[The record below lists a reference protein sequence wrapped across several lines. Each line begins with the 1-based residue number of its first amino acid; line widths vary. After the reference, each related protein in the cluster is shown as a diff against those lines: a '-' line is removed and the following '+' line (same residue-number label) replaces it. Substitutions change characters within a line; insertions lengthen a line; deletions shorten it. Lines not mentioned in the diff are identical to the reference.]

1 MTTQPEAKD
10 QFSPEAEK
18 SISELMTMMERFR
31 TAQKKRK
38 DKFLS
43 GTFELPPADILKLEQ
58 HIVRLFAEADI
69 SYALT
74 ESGIP
79 VGNSFAEETI
89 RLFKASLLPYV
100 MDERDLR
107 VVAKKIFHHKK
118 DGELFAQLME
128 RYGQDWVCANGAVLL
143 PDVAIIETY
152 LENAAKVISYRIAAI
167 GMEEEILIRAGR
179 DETLITPFM
188 EQNKE
193 VNELLVSIE
202 KQDRE
207 KVAEDY
213 GQAIVM
219 LKQCTSNIRSMDKAA
234 AQNGTSLKQTF
245 LLRKSEKLIER
256 LMRILA
262 LIQEIETEQKVTGFC
277 TLITEIIQIELRPRK
292 LREFVNDNIQMI
304 AYRITEQKRMTGE
317 HYITFGRREYRD
329 MFLSAAGGGFIVSF
343 MVIIKLF
350 LHHAHLPPLWEGLA
364 YSLNYAVGFV
374 VVQLLGF
381 TIATKQPAMT
391 AAYIAGSL
399 DGAEGKRDY
408 VRFAAVIAAVM
419 RSQIVSFAGNL
430 LLVFP
435 FALLWIYLIGLVGG
449 AHFITGHPAD
459 KMLQDISPIRSFAAL
474 HAAFAG
480 FFLFMAG
487 LISGFGD
494 NKVIVSRIGLR
505 LQHHPWLIRH
515 MHPGRLMRLSSYL
528 EHNLGG
534 LVGNIAVGFMLG
546 MTAIIGHITGL
557 PLDIRHVTFSM
568 GNFALGIY
576 GEHFHIATRTLISCL
591 SGLAVIGFVN
601 FLVSFWLALFVAMR
615 SRGLYF
621 RNYPDLIRSV
631 WKYFRKHPT
640 EFFWPRG
647 ESKSVTVAE
656 DKVEAGVV

>member
-1 MTTQPEAKD
+1 MTIHPDFTD
-10 QFSPEAEK
+10 RFSPEAEQ
-18 SISELMTMMERFR
+18 SISGLIALVNRIR
-31 TAQKKRK
+31 RSAKKEK
-38 DKFLS
+38 GSL
-43 GTFELPPADILKLEQ
+43 LPASFDFDATDMAMLQE
-58 HIVRLFAEADI
+58 HVVRLFAEADI

-79 VGNSFAEETI
+79 VGNSFAEETM
-89 RLFKASLLPYV
+89 RLFKASILPYV
-100 MDERDLR
+100 LHERDLR
-107 VVAKKIFHHKK
+107 VVIKKIFHHKK
-118 DGELFAQLME
+118 DGDLYSTLME
-128 RYGQDWVCANGAVLL
+128 AYGNDWICANAAMLL
-143 PDVAIIETY
+143 PDSAIIQTY

-167 GMEEEILIRAGR
+167 GMEEEMLIRAGR

-202 KQDRE
+202 KEDRD

-213 GQAIVM
+213 GQAMVM

-245 LLRKSEKLIER
+245 LLRKSEKLVER
-256 LMRILA
+256 LSRILA
-262 LIQEIETEQKVTGFC
+262 LIQEMETGQKVTGFC
-277 TLITEIIQIELRPRK
+277 TLIAEIIQTELRPRK

-304 AYRITEQKRMTGE
+304 AYRITEHKRMTGE
-317 HYITFGRREYRD
+317 HYITSGRREYRD

-350 LHHAHLPPLWEGLA
+350 LHHAHLPPLWEGIG
-364 YSLNYAVGFV
+364 YSLNYAIGFV

-430 LLVFP
+430 LVVFP
-435 FALLWIYLIGLVGG
+435 FALLWIYLIGLAGG
-449 AHFITGHPAD
+449 DHFIAGHTAE
-459 KMLQDISPIRSFAAL
+459 KMLADISPTRSLSAL
-474 HAAFAG
+474 YAAFAG
-480 FFLFMAG
+480 FYLFMAG

-515 MHPGRLMRLSSYL
+515 MRADRLARLSHYL

-546 MTAIIGHITGL
+546 MTAFAEHITGI

-576 GEHFHIATRTLISCL
+576 GQHYHVAMQTLLSCL
-591 SGLAVIGFVN
+591 GGLAAIGFVN
-601 FLVSFWLALFVAMR
+601 FIVSFWLALFVAMR

-621 RNYPDLIRSV
+621 AKYPDLIRSV
-631 WKYFRKHPT
+631 WKYFRKHPS
-640 EFFWPRG
+640 EFFWPKR
-647 ESKSVTVAE
+647 EEKAVAE
-656 DKVEAGVV
+656 AEVAETEIV

>member
-1 MTTQPEAKD
+1 MTIHHEVKD
-10 QFSPEAEK
+10 QFSPEAEQG
-18 SISELMTMMERFR
+18 ISSLMALVNRIRRAAKKVKGVPLSASFDLDAAEV
-31 TAQKKRK
+31 AIVQKHLVK
-38 DKFLS
+38 
-43 GTFELPPADILKLEQ
+43 I
-58 HIVRLFAEADI
+58 FAEADI

-79 VGNSFAEETI
+79 VGNSFAEETT
-89 RLFKASLLPYV
+89 RLFKASILPYV
-100 MDERDLR
+100 LDERDLR
-107 VVAKKIFHHKK
+107 VVIKKIFHHKR
-118 DGELFAQLME
+118 DGELFTAMMAT
-128 RYGQDWVCANGAVLL
+128 YGQDWICTNAAILL
-143 PDVAIIETY
+143 PDSAIIQTY
-152 LENAAKVISYRIAAI
+152 LENAAKVLSYRIAAI

-202 KQDRE
+202 KEDRE

-245 LLRKSEKLIER
+245 LLRKSDKLIER
-256 LMRILA
+256 LTRILA
-262 LIQEIETEQKVTGFC
+262 LIQEIDTEQKVTGFC
-277 TLITEIIQIELRPRK
+277 TLVTEVIEAELQPRK
-292 LREFVNDNIQMI
+292 LREFVNDNIQMV
-304 AYRITEQKRMTGE
+304 AYRITEHKRMTGE
-317 HYITFGRREYRD
+317 HYITSGRREYRD

-350 LHHAHLPPLWEGLA
+350 LHHAHLPPLWEGIG
-364 YSLNYAVGFV
+364 YSLNYAIGFV
-374 VVQLLGF
+374 IVQLLGF

-430 LLVFP
+430 LVVFP
-435 FALLWIYLIGLVGG
+435 FAMLWIYLIGLAGG
-449 AHFITGHPAD
+449 DHFIAGHPAK
-459 KMLQDISPIRSFAAL
+459 KMLADISPIRSLSAL
-474 HAAFAG
+474 YAAFAG
-480 FFLFMAG
+480 FYLFMAG

-494 NKVIVSRIGLR
+494 NKVIVSRIALR

-515 MHPGRLMRLSSYL
+515 MRPGRLRRLSHYL

-534 LVGNIAVGFMLG
+534 LMGNIAVGFMLG
-546 MTAIIGHITGL
+546 MTAFIGHITGL

-576 GEHFHIATRTLISCL
+576 GEHFHTTTRTLLSCL
-591 SGLAVIGFVN
+591 GGLAVIGFVN

-631 WKYFRKHPT
+631 WKYFRKHPS
-640 EFFWPRG
+640 EFFWPKREEKTVG
-647 ESKSVTVAE
+647 ETEVAE
-656 DKVEAGVV
+656 AGIV

>member
-1 MTTQPEAKD
+1 MTTQPEVEN
-10 QFSPEAEK
+10 QFTPEAEK
-18 SISELMTMMERFR
+18 SINALMQLMDRVR
-31 TAQKKRK
+31 RAARK
-38 DKFLS
+38 DDKGDLQAALLLS
-43 GTFELPPADILKLEQ
+43 ADDIAALEQ
-58 HIVRLFAEADI
+58 DVVWLFAEADI

-79 VGNSFAEETI
+79 VGNSFAGETM
-89 RLFKASLLPYV
+89 RLFKASILPYV
-100 MDERDLR
+100 LHERDLR
-107 VVAKKIFHHKK
+107 VVIKKIFHHKK
-118 DGELFAQLME
+118 DGDLYSALME
-128 RYGQDWVCANGAVLL
+128 AYGNDWVCANAARLL
-143 PDVAIIETY
+143 PDSNIIQTY

-202 KQDRE
+202 KADRD

-213 GQAIVM
+213 GQAMVM

-245 LLRKSEKLIER
+245 LLRKSEKLVER
-256 LMRILA
+256 LSRILA
-262 LIQEIETEQKVTGFC
+262 LIQEMEAGQKVTGFC
-277 TLITEIIQIELRPRK
+277 TLITEIIQTELRPRK

-304 AYRITEQKRMTGE
+304 AYRITEHKRMTGE
-317 HYITFGRREYRD
+317 HYITSGRREYRD

-350 LHHAHLPPLWEGLA
+350 LHHAHLPPLWEGIG
-364 YSLNYAVGFV
+364 YSLNYAIGFV

-430 LLVFP
+430 LVVFP
-435 FALLWIYLIGLVGG
+435 FALLWIYLIGLSGG
-449 AHFITGHPAD
+449 DHFIAGHVAE
-459 KMLQDISPIRSFAAL
+459 KMLADISPIRSLSAL
-474 HAAFAG
+474 YAAFAG
-480 FFLFMAG
+480 FYLFMAG

-515 MHPGRLMRLSSYL
+515 MRADRLARLSHYL
-528 EHNLGG
+528 DHNLGG
-534 LVGNIAVGFMLG
+534 LMGNIAVGFMLG
-546 MTAIIGHITGL
+546 MTAFAGHITGI

-576 GEHFHIATRTLISCL
+576 GQHYHVAMQMLLSCL
-591 SGLAVIGFVN
+591 GGLAVIGFVN
-601 FLVSFWLALFVAMR
+601 FIVSFWLALFVAMR

-631 WKYFRKHPT
+631 WKYFRKHPS
-640 EFFWPRG
+640 EFFWPKR
-647 ESKSVTVAE
+647 EEKTVE
-656 DKVEAGVV
+656 LVEAEVL